1 MRSAVLIFLLA
12 VAVAGGQFF
21 VAGETLTGHISDAK
35 CGAAHA
41 DHSEKSI
48 GCVKGCVSGGQ
59 KPVFVT
65 GDKKV
70 LQIANADKVMG
81 HLGHKVEVT
90 GKVMDGT
97 LTIKSV
103 KQLAP

>member
-1 MRSAVLIFLLA
+1 MVLLL
-12 VAVAGGQFF
+12 VLAVAGGQFM
-21 VAGETLTGHISDAK
+21 AGETLTGHISDAK

-41 DHSEKSI
+41 NHSANSI
-48 GCVKGCVSGGQ
+48 SCVTSCVTSGA

-65 GDKKV
+65 GDNKI
-70 LQIANADKVMG
+70 LQIANADKVKA

-90 GKVMDGT
+90 AKVMDGT

-103 KQLAP
+103 KHLAP

>member
-1 MRSAVLIFLLA
+1 MRKLVLIFLLA
-12 VAVAGGQFF
+12 VALTGGPFL
-21 VAGETLTGHISDAK
+21 AGESLTGHISDAK

-41 DHSEKSI
+41 DHSAKSI
-48 GCVKGCVSGGQ
+48 NCVKGCVGGGQ
-59 KPVFVT
+59 KPVFIT

-70 LQIANADKVMG
+70 VQIANPDKVMA

-90 GKVMDGT
+90 GKVKDGT

-103 KQLAP
+103 KHLAP

>member
-1 MRSAVLIFLLA
+1 MAVRSPC
-12 VAVAGGQFF
+12 
-21 VAGETLTGHISDAK
+21 S
-35 CGAAHA
+35 
-41 DHSEKSI
+41 SR
-48 GCVKGCVSGGQ
+48 
-59 KPVFVT
+59 

-70 LQIANADKVMG
+70 LQIANADKVMA

-103 KQLAP
+103 KHLAP

>member
-1 MRSAVLIFLLA
+1 MRKAVLIFLLA
-12 VAVAGGQFF
+12 VVVAGGQFL
-21 VAGETLTGHISDAK
+21 AGETLTGHVSDAR

-48 GCVKGCVSGGQ
+48 SCVKGCVSGGQ
-59 KPVFVT
+59 KPVFIT

-103 KQLAP
+103 KHLAP

>member
-1 MRSAVLIFLLA
+1 MRKLILVLLLA
-12 VAVAGGQFF
+12 VAVTGGQFM
-21 VAGETLTGHISDAK
+21 AGESLTGHISDAR

-48 GCVKGCVSGGQ
+48 SCVKGCVSGGQ

-70 LQIANADKVMG
+70 LQIANADKVMD

-90 GKVMDGT
+90 GKVKDGT
-97 LTIKSV
+97 LTVKSV
-103 KQLAP
+103 KNLAP

>member
-1 MRSAVLIFLLA
+1 MKKAVLILLLA
-12 VAVAGGQFF
+12 VVVAGGQFL
-21 VAGETLTGHISDAK
+21 AGETLTGHVSDAK

-48 GCVKGCVSGGQ
+48 GCVTGCVSGGA

-103 KQLAP
+103 KHLAP

>member
-1 MRSAVLIFLLA
+1 MTLLLVL
-12 VAVAGGQFF
+12 AVAGGQFM
-21 VAGETLTGHISDAK
+21 AGETLTGHISDAK
-35 CGAAHA
+35 CGAAHG
-41 DHSEKSI
+41 DHSAKSI

-65 GDKKV
+65 GDNKI
-70 LQIANADKVMG
+70 LQIANADKVMA

-90 GKVMDGT
+90 AKVMDGT

-103 KQLAP
+103 KHLAP

>member
-1 MRSAVLIFLLA
+1 VN
-12 VAVAGGQFF
+12 GG
-21 VAGETLTGHISDAK
+21 E
-35 CGAAHA
+35 
-41 DHSEKSI
+41 
-48 GCVKGCVSGGQ
+48 

-70 LQIANADKVMG
+70 LQIANADKVMA

-103 KQLAP
+103 KHLAP

>member
-1 MRSAVLIFLLA
+1 MKKVVLILLLA
-12 VAVAGGQFF
+12 VAVAGGQFL
-21 VAGETLTGHISDAK
+21 AGETLTGHVSDAR

-41 DHSEKSI
+41 DNSEKSI
-48 GCVKGCVSGGQ
+48 SCVKGCVSGGQ
-59 KPVFVT
+59 APVFVT

-70 LQIANADKVMG
+70 LKIANADKVMG

-97 LTIKSV
+97 LTVKSV
-103 KQLAP
+103 KHLAP

>member
-1 MRSAVLIFLLA
+1 MRNAVLIFLLA
-12 VAVAGGQFF
+12 VALTGGHLM
-21 VAGETLTGHISDAK
+21 AGEALTGHISDAK
-35 CGAAHA
+35 CGAAHV
-41 DHSEKSI
+41 DHSAKSI
-48 GCVKGCVSGGQ
+48 SCVTGCVNGGE

-70 LQIANADKVMG
+70 LQIANADKVMA

-103 KQLAP
+103 KHLAP